1 MLASV
6 LNWAIITHR
15 FNKPVAH
22 LALSG
27 RSRGVLP
34 VRLCPVADGWLTTS
48 ATLVLRI
55 TQFRLFTKQS
65 KMKNSKLLSFCDV
78 I

>member
-1 MLASV
+1 MTFTAFV
-6 LNWAIITHR
+6 
-15 FNKPVAH
+15 NKPVAH

-34 VRLCPVADGWLTTS
+34 VRLCPVADGWLMTS

-65 KMKNSKLLSFCDV
+65 KMKNSKLFKFL
-78 I
+78 